1 MASTL
6 TLRGGEGSLRPLW
19 TRSIKRKA
27 FSARIPKIKF
37 IRFVHRK
44 AAIKLRVI
52 SNSFRHF
59 MMIFHLKEFLS
70 FPNIIIL
77 LPVAF
82 DNLYQLI
89 LVQNWI
95 RNCSVKD
102 QYVYCCTQR
111 KCLWSSEKIPI
122 ESNFER
128 KKNIWVHYLYWQIF
142 YHMTIIHGHLLERCD
157 DAPSSRI
164 QEMGVSFWQVLQ
176 LGKRSRH
183 VNFCTKLKIVNTYT
197 SMQRQRQGYCFLFTI
212 CTED

>member
-1 MASTL
+1 MD
-6 TLRGGEGSLRPLW
+6 P
-19 TRSIKRKA
+19 RSIKR
-27 FSARIPKIKF
+27 FFLHPSLIRIRY

-52 SNSFRHF
+52 SNSFRHSK
-59 MMIFHLKEFLS
+59 MIFHLKEFLS

-111 KCLWSSEKIPI
+111 KCFWSSEKIPI

-197 SMQRQRQGYCFLFTI
+197 SMQRKRQGYCFLFTI